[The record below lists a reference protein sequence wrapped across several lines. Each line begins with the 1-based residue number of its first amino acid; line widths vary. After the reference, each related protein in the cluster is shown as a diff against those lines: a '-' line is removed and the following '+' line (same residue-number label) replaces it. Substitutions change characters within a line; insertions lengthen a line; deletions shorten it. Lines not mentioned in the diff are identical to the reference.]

1 MKDKVFTELDRLYDE
16 MVRLRRDFHMYPE
29 LSFQEERSS
38 RIIADYQKELGLDV
52 ITGVGGNGVVATLQG
67 RKPGKTVAIRADVD
81 AIAIEEEKEVP
92 YKSCHLGD
100 MHACGHDAHTSIDLG
115 ISIDITTVKNA

>member
-29 LSFQEERSS
+29 LSFQEERTS
-38 RIIADYQKELGLDV
+38 RIIADYQKESGIDV

-67 RKPGKTVAIRADVD
+67 RNPRKKD
-81 AIAIEEEKEVP
+81 AICADYDALPIEAENEVT
-92 YKSCHLGD
+92 YKSRHHGS
-100 MHACGHDAHTSIDLG
+100 MHD
-115 ISIDITTVKNA
+115 